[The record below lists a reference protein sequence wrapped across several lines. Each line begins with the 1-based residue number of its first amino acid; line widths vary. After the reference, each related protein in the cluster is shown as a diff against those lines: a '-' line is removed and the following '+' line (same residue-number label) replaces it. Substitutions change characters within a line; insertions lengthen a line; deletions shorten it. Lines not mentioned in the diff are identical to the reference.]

1 MIQTRLLSQHDQNI
15 STSYKRA
22 TSKVNQAG
30 DFRIE
35 RLFSIASKN
44 ENHHQVNISF
54 KVVRKRSMVC
64 FCVEITLSLHLWYL
78 CLHSFADAHS
88 CRHRY
93 HSCRDRVISTLK
105 HTITLFS
112 SCCLIRQG
120 VM

>member
-54 KVVRKRSMVC
+54 KVVKKGQCYVFVWRSP
-64 FCVEITLSLHLWYL
+64 YL
-78 CLHSFADAHS
+78 CTCSICAYTRSLTLTRADTDTTRAE
-88 CRHRY
+88 
-93 HSCRDRVISTLK
+93 I
-105 HTITLFS
+105 
-112 SCCLIRQG
+112 G
-120 VM
+120 